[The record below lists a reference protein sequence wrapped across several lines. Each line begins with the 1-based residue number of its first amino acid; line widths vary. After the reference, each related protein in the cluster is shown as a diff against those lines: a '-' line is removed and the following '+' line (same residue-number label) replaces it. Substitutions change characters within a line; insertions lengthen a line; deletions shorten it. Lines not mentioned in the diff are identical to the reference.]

1 MAQDQLLKT
10 VDVREVYMNNIH
22 TANYEIYRHR
32 NVIEYYPVTVLA
44 DVLDQ
49 VLVNKVQKDIELATE
64 RINLKLLMNT
74 LSNGDYV
81 LLDGEY
87 HRINK
92 FGDRYQCTENGSF
105 HIGSSGFGSYSG
117 GFKWIPNAP
126 IDSLELTEERRMGHF
141 WIFSNDDAKGHN
153 SVHFEG
159 LFKVWKPKQLIN
171 IPLGADV
178 QKTSSAVIKIK
189 KQN

>member
-1 MAQDQLLKT
+1 MTNKDQVLKT
-10 VDVREVYMNNIH
+10 MEVREVYMNNIH

-32 NVIEYYPVTVLA
+32 NVIDFYPKVILA

-49 VLVNKVQKDIELATE
+49 ALVSKVQKDIELATK

-74 LSNGDYV
+74 LSNGDFV

-105 HIGSSGFGSYSG
+105 HIGSSGYGSYSG
-117 GFKWIPNAP
+117 GFKWIAP
-126 IDSLELTEERRMGHF
+126 QPIETLELTEERRMDHF
-141 WIFSNDDAKGHN
+141 WIFSDNDAKGHN

-159 LFKVWKPKQLIN
+159 LFKVWKPK
-171 IPLGADV
+171 
-178 QKTSSAVIKIK
+178 
-189 KQN
+189 